1 MPLDA
6 ADDWDARMRAVH
18 AAERAG
24 RWPEAR
30 TLAEAMWADG
40 RQAGPMEIVLDA
52 AVVAARVRA
61 NGDDL
66 AGASA
71 WLDEVLA
78 EPRTAEAAAAR
89 ADAWVVLAGVRAS
102 LGDGAGAAQAI
113 QRAVELL
120 ANSSL
125 DVEHRQRAYNGL
137 SVAYYQLGLCLH
149 AARMAQESVRILPP
163 EPGDGAGMLRRLNL
177 AMVLTVMHD
186 QSSSLPDGLG
196 GEDWLGLALDQIE
209 VVEGQLAAMAPW
221 LRLFHR
227 VLQAGVWRRQGR
239 VDEAVAC
246 LRDVQG
252 ADVAAPNTLLRY
264 ARQELAQSLA
274 LQGATRDEARAL
286 AEALLREARE
296 APDAAT
302 SMWQLENIAQL
313 AEVAGR
319 MDEAYQALSR
329 SMALLRRNVVALL
342 DTPAEGLSGIVD
354 AQALRLFNVD
364 LEERNRV
371 LSRTVK
377 DISRAAQFD
386 ALTGVLNRR
395 GLEIEFGRVQ
405 GRGAFALAMLDVDHF
420 KAINDQHS
428 HLVGDAVL
436 RRLGA
441 VLQEHLRGPDV
452 VGRWGGEEFMLLL
465 DGAGSQRA
473 MSIAE
478 RLRQHIESAD
488 WAELAP
494 GLAVTV
500 SIGVAVG
507 GTDDSFTQVVKRA
520 DQELYAAK
528 RAGRNRVCPA

>member
-1 MPLDA
+1 MAAEDA
-6 ADDWDARMRAVH
+6 WSDRMNALRSV
-18 AAERAG
+18 ERAG
-24 RWPEAR
+24 RWAEAR
-30 TLAEAMWADG
+30 TLADALWNDG
-40 RQAGPMEIVLDA
+40 HRDGPIELALDA
-52 AVVAARVRA
+52 ALVAARARA
-61 NGDDL
+61 NGGDL
-66 AGASA
+66 PGASA
-71 WLDEVLA
+71 WLQQVLA
-78 EPRTAEAAAAR
+78 EPRTADAPMAST
-89 ADAWVVLAGVRAS
+89 DAWVLLAGLQAS
-102 LGDGAGAAQAI
+102 VGDGLAAVQAI

-120 ANSSL
+120 ATGAS
-125 DVEHRQRAYNGL
+125 DADHRQRAYNGL
-137 SVAYYQLGLCLH
+137 ALAYSQLGFGLL
-149 AARMAQESVRILPP
+149 AARMASESVRVLPP
-163 EPGDGAGMLRRLNL
+163 RSGDTAGQLRRLNL
-177 AMVLTVMHD
+177 AMMLTELHD
-186 QSSSLPDGLG
+186 QAAGLPDSEIGQ
-196 GEDWLGLALDQIE
+196 DWLAKAQSQIDLVEPELGALP
-209 VVEGQLAAMAPW
+209 PW
-221 LRLFHR
+221 LSLFHR
-227 VLQAGVWRRQGR
+227 VLDAGLQRRRGQ
-239 VDEAVAC
+239 VDEAIAA
-246 LRDVQG
+246 LRQALAHDVG
-252 ADVAAPNTLLRY
+252 GPDTLLSY
-264 ARQELAQSLA
+264 VRQELAQSLA
-274 LQGATRDEARAL
+274 LRGATRQEARAL
-286 AEALLREARE
+286 AETLLREIRE
-296 APDAAT
+296 LPGSAT

-313 AEVAGR
+313 AAVAGR
-319 MDEAYQALSR
+319 PEEAYQALTR
-329 SMALLRRNVVALL
+329 ALALTRRNTVAIL
-342 DTPAEGLSGIVD
+342 DIPMAGQGAVFD
-354 AQALRLFNVD
+354 AQALRLFNVE
-364 LEERNRV
+364 LEERNRE
-371 LSRTVK
+371 LSQTVQ
-377 DISRAAQFD
+377 DISRVALFD

-478 RLRQHIESAD
+478 RLRQHIENSD

>member
-1 MPLDA
+1 
-6 ADDWDARMRAVH
+6 
-18 AAERAG
+18 
-24 RWPEAR
+24 
-30 TLAEAMWADG
+30 
-40 RQAGPMEIVLDA
+40 
-52 AVVAARVRA
+52 
-61 NGDDL
+61 
-66 AGASA
+66 
-71 WLDEVLA
+71 
-78 EPRTAEAAAAR
+78 
-89 ADAWVVLAGVRAS
+89 
-102 LGDGAGAAQAI
+102 
-113 QRAVELL
+113 
-120 ANSSL
+120 
-125 DVEHRQRAYNGL
+125 
-137 SVAYYQLGLCLH
+137 
-149 AARMAQESVRILPP
+149 
-163 EPGDGAGMLRRLNL
+163 
-177 AMVLTVMHD
+177 
-186 QSSSLPDGLG
+186 
-196 GEDWLGLALDQIE
+196 
-209 VVEGQLAAMAPW
+209 
-221 LRLFHR
+221 
-227 VLQAGVWRRQGR
+227 
-239 VDEAVAC
+239 VDEAIAA
-246 LRDVQG
+246 LRQALAHDVG
-252 ADVAAPNTLLRY
+252 GPDTLLSY
-264 ARQELAQSLA
+264 VRQELAQSLA
-274 LQGATRDEARAL
+274 LRGATRQEARAL
-286 AEALLREARE
+286 AETLLREIRE
-296 APDAAT
+296 LPGSAT

-313 AEVAGR
+313 AAVAGR
-319 MDEAYQALSR
+319 PEEAYQALTR
-329 SMALLRRNVVALL
+329 ALALTRRNTVAIL
-342 DTPAEGLSGIVD
+342 DIPMAGQGAVFD
-354 AQALRLFNVD
+354 AQALRLFNVE
-364 LEERNRV
+364 LEERNRE
-371 LSRTVK
+371 LSQTVQ
-377 DISRAAQFD
+377 DISRVALFD